1 MYTKE
6 ELLTI
11 HFMSGQMLR
20 THFYSWVKPQDRNE
34 VQQEIIEK
42 ILVKKLTHSNS
53 KGALGAWLF
62 RLIKNH
68 LTDSFRK
75 KQRNKVHC
83 YEDLSYFNPVVD
95 ASREDLEAAHTDQW
109 NQYNELL
116 AKEKPADA
124 QLVRMKHEQGM
135 KYEEIAQE
143 LGIPKERLAMRYRRT
158 VARLEKNYQP
168 NRWQE

>member
-11 HFMSGQMLR
+11 HFMCGQMLR
-20 THFYSWVKPQDRNE
+20 IHFTSWVKPQDRNE

-42 ILVKKLTHSNS
+42 ILLKNLKHTHS
-53 KGALGAWLF
+53 KGAMGAWLY

-75 KQRNKVHC
+75 KQRNKVHSV
-83 YEDLSYFNPVVD
+83 EDLSYFNIC
-95 ASREDLEAAHTDQW
+95 EDPSEANYEELHTDQW

-116 AKEKPADA
+116 SHEKPMDQ
-124 QLVRMKHEQGM
+124 QLVRLKHEKGM
-135 KYEEIAQE
+135 KYEEISSV
-143 LGIPKERLAMRYRRT
+143 LGTSVGALKASFHLA
-158 VARLEKNYQP
+158 VKKIEQQLVQHD
-168 NRWQE
+168 

>member
-11 HFMSGQMLR
+11 HFMCGQMLR
-20 THFYSWVKPQDRNE
+20 THFTSWVKPQNRKE
-34 VQQEIIEK
+34 IQQEIIEK
-42 ILVKKLTHSNS
+42 ILVKNLKHTDGRGSI
-53 KGALGAWLF
+53 GAWLY
-62 RLIKNH
+62 RMIQNH

-75 KQRNKVHC
+75 KRRNKVHC

-95 ASREDLEAAHTDQW
+95 SSGEDREEAHIDQW

-116 AKEKPADA
+116 AKEKPSDA
-124 QLVRMKHEQGM
+124 QLVRLKHEKGM
-135 KYEEIAQE
+135 KYEEIAQA
-143 LGIPKERLAMRYRRT
+143 LGIPKDRLAMRYRRT

-168 NRWQE
+168 NRWKE

>member
-11 HFMSGQMLR
+11 HFMCGQMLR
-20 THFYSWVKPQDRNE
+20 IHFTSWVKPQDRNE

-42 ILVKKLTHSNS
+42 ILLKKLKHTHS
-53 KGALGAWLF
+53 KGAMGAWLY

-75 KQRNKVHC
+75 KQRNKVHSV
-83 YEDLSYFNPVVD
+83 EDLSYFNIC
-95 ASREDLEAAHTDQW
+95 EDPSEANYEELHTDQW

-116 AKEKPADA
+116 SREKPIDQ
-124 QLVRMKHEQGM
+124 QLVRLKHEKGM
-135 KYEEIAQE
+135 KYEEISRE
-143 LGIPKERLAMRYRRT
+143 LGIPKDRLAMRYRRT

>member
-11 HFMSGQMLR
+11 HFMCGQMLR
-20 THFYSWVKPQDRNE
+20 VHFSSWVKPQDRIE
-34 VQQEIIEK
+34 IQQEIIEK
-42 ILVKKLTHSNS
+42 ILLKNLQHNASR
-53 KGALGAWLF
+53 GALGAWLF

-83 YEDLSYFNPVVD
+83 YDDLSFLNASNDPTD
-95 ASREDLEAAHTDQW
+95 AIRQQLQLHQW
-109 NQYNELL
+109 NQYNALL
-116 AKEKPADA
+116 ALEKPDDA
-124 QLVRMKHEQGM
+124 QLVRMKHEKGM
-135 KYEEIAQE
+135 KYEEIAKE

-158 VARLEKNYQP
+158 VARLEKNYKP
-168 NRWQE
+168 IDF